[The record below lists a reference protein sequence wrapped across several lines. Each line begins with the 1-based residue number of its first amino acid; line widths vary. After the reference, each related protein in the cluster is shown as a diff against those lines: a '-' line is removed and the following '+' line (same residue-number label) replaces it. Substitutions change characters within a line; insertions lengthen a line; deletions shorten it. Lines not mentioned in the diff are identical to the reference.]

1 MSAGAEEDQE
11 EDGFKT
17 IEHYCG
23 YSKNKQS
30 TLDGSDLS
38 DRRRFFKCVVS
49 AFPVAY
55 WWAS

>member
-38 DRRRFFKCVVS
+38 GRRRFFKCVVS

-55 WWAS
+55 